1 MIWVFGIVFL
11 TLIALFAFILF
22 LKSQEIRQKLTALS
36 RKRRII
42 LGVVASLL
50 SFASA
55 YLALTVASTIK
66 DWSQPSFISLFGTI
80 IFMLLFVI
88 FQVGAMLSFVSIVTD
103 SETTDDSKRS

>member
-42 LGVVASLL
+42 LSVVASLL

-66 DWSQPSFISLFGTI
+66 GWSQPSFISLFGTI

>member
-11 TLIALFAFILF
+11 TLIALFAFGLF
-22 LKSQEIRQKLTALS
+22 LKSQEIRQKLKALS
-36 RKRRII
+36 RNRRII

-55 YLALTVASTIK
+55 FFALTVATIIK
-66 DWSQPSFISLFGTI
+66 DWSQPSFFSLLGTM
-80 IFMLLFVI
+80 IFMIFFVVL
-88 FQVGAMLSFVSIVTD
+88 QVGAMLSFVSIVTD